1 MLGKLPS
8 TTGKLPVLPSK
19 RSLLITLNSPRLP
32 LPCVAMTL
40 LDKLERRFGFL
51 GIPGLIRIVIG
62 FTALVWALMC
72 LNPNFRFALDLD
84 PARICHGEVW
94 RLVTYIVVPQ
104 TLSFWIV
111 LALWFLWFIGE
122 GLERAWGSFRLT
134 LYFLVGM
141 IGTTVAAFFFG
152 SNFSNGMLIASLFFA
167 FARFYPDEIIYVLF
181 ILPVKIKW
189 LAWVF
194 AAFLLVGFV
203 LSSNSYRAALIAAF
217 ANYFIF
223 FGPEI
228 IHHAR
233 HRHEVSTRRRRFEE
247 QSRNADNALHR
258 CAVCGATELSDP
270 NLDFRVARD
279 GEEYCM
285 AHLPKAPTPAL

>member
-1 MLGKLPS
+1 VNL
-8 TTGKLPVLPSK
+8 
-19 RSLLITLNSPRLP
+19 TLAHL
-32 LPCVAMTL
+32 MTL

-62 FTALVWALMC
+62 FTALVWVLML
-72 LNPNFRFALDLD
+72 LNPEFVAVLDLD
-84 PARICHGEVW
+84 PARIGHGQVW
-94 RLVTYIVVPQ
+94 RLVTYIFIPRGVGPPGPMQ
-104 TLSFWIV
+104 TLWVV

-122 GLERAWGSFRLT
+122 GLERAWGPFRLT
-134 LYFLVGM
+134 LYFVVGM

-152 SNFSNGMLIASLFFA
+152 SNFSNVMLIASLFFA
-167 FARFYPDEIIYVLF
+167 FARFYPDEIIYILF

-189 LAWVF
+189 LAWIL
-194 AAFLLVGFV
+194 AAYLLIGFFLRP
-203 LSSNSYRAALIAAF
+203 NSYRAALIIAF
-217 ANYFIF
+217 TNYFIF

-228 IHHAR
+228 IHQTQ
-233 HRHEVSTRRRRFEE
+233 HRHDVSTRRRRFEA
-247 QSRNADNALHR
+247 QSRSSTETLHR

-285 AHLPKAPTPAL
+285 AHLPKAQTPTS

>member
-1 MLGKLPS
+1 MRYFRP
-8 TTGKLPVLPSK
+8 
-19 RSLLITLNSPRLP
+19 
-32 LPCVAMTL
+32 AMTW

-51 GIPGLIRIVIG
+51 AIPGLIRIVIA
-62 FTALVWALMC
+62 FTALAWALMW

-84 PARICHGEVW
+84 PARIRHGEVW
-94 RLVTYIVVPQ
+94 RLVTYIFVPQ

-122 GLERAWGSFRLT
+122 GLERAWGPFRLT
-134 LYFLVGM
+134 LYFFVGM

-167 FARFYPDEIIYVLF
+167 FARFYPDEVIYILF

-194 AAFLLVGFV
+194 AAFLLLGFV
-203 LSSNSYRAALIAAF
+203 LNSNSYRAALIAAF

-228 IHHAR
+228 VRQAT
-233 HRHEVSTRRRRFEE
+233 HRHEVSTRRRRFETH
-247 QSRNADNALHR
+247 SRNADEALHR
-258 CAVCGATELSDP
+258 CAVCGATELTDP

-285 AHLPKAPTPAL
+285 AHLPKAQTPAR

>member
-1 MLGKLPS
+1 MS
-8 TTGKLPVLPSK
+8 W
-19 RSLLITLNSPRLP
+19 
-32 LPCVAMTL
+32 
-40 LDKLERRFGFL
+40 LDRLERRFGFL
-51 GIPGLIRIVIG
+51 AVPGLIRIVIG
-62 FTALVWALMC
+62 FTALVWALMW
-72 LNPNFRFALDLD
+72 LNPNLRFALDLD
-84 PARICHGEVW
+84 PARIRNGELW
-94 RLVTYIVVPQ
+94 RLFTYIFIPQ
-104 TLSFWIV
+104 TPSLWVV

-122 GLERAWGSFRLT
+122 GLERAWGPFRLT

-167 FARFYPDEIIYVLF
+167 FARFYPDEVIYILF

-194 AAFLLVGFV
+194 AAFLMFGFV
-203 LSSNSYRAALIAAF
+203 LGSNSYRAALAVAL

-228 IHHAR
+228 VHQAR
-233 HRHEVSTRRRRFEE
+233 HRRDVSTRRRRFEA
-247 QSRNADNALHR
+247 QSRSSTETLHR
-258 CAVCGATELSDP
+258 CAVCGATEVTDP

-285 AHLPKAPTPAL
+285 VHLPKAVSNA

>member
-1 MLGKLPS
+1 MS
-8 TTGKLPVLPSK
+8 W
-19 RSLLITLNSPRLP
+19 
-32 LPCVAMTL
+32 
-40 LDKLERRFGFL
+40 LDRLERRFGFL
-51 GIPGLIRIVIG
+51 AVPGLIRIVIG
-62 FTALVWALMC
+62 FTALVWALMW
-72 LNPNFRFALDLD
+72 LNPNLRFALDLD
-84 PARICHGEVW
+84 PARIRHGELW
-94 RLVTYIVVPQ
+94 RLFTYIFIPQ
-104 TLSFWIV
+104 TPSLWVV

-122 GLERAWGSFRLT
+122 GLERAWGPFRLT

-167 FARFYPDEIIYVLF
+167 FARFYPDEVIYILF

-194 AAFLLVGFV
+194 AAFLMFGFV
-203 LSSNSYRAALIAAF
+203 LGSNSYRAALAVAL

-228 IHHAR
+228 VHQAR
-233 HRHEVSTRRRRFEE
+233 HRRDVSTRRRRFEA
-247 QSRNADNALHR
+247 QSRSSTETLHR
-258 CAVCGATELSDP
+258 CAVCGATEVTDP

-285 AHLPKAPTPAL
+285 KHLPSAQAATQR

>member
-1 MLGKLPS
+1 
-8 TTGKLPVLPSK
+8 
-19 RSLLITLNSPRLP
+19 
-32 LPCVAMTL
+32 MTF

-62 FTALVWALMC
+62 FTALVYVLVY
-72 LNPNFRFALDLD
+72 LNRGFESFLTLD
-84 PARICHGEVW
+84 PALILRGQVW
-94 RLVTYIVVPQ
+94 RLVTYIFIPQ
-104 TLSFWIV
+104 TFSPLWML

-122 GLERAWGSFRLT
+122 GLERAWGAFRLT
-134 LYFLVGM
+134 LYFVVGM

-152 SNFSNGMLIASLFFA
+152 SNFSNGMLITSLFFA
-167 FARFYPDEIIYVLF
+167 FARFYPDEVIYILF

-189 LAWVF
+189 LAWAY
-194 AAFLLVGFV
+194 AALLLLWFVVGP
-203 LSSNSYRAALIAAF
+203 NSLRAALIAAF
-217 ANYFIF
+217 INYFLF

-228 IHHAR
+228 IHQAR
-233 HRHEVSTRRRRFEE
+233 HRHDVSTRHRRFET
-247 QSRNADNALHR
+247 QSRSPTETLHR

-285 AHLPKAPTPAL
+285 AHLPKAQTPAGGS

>member
-1 MLGKLPS
+1 
-8 TTGKLPVLPSK
+8 
-19 RSLLITLNSPRLP
+19 
-32 LPCVAMTL
+32 MTW

-62 FTALVWALMC
+62 FTLLVFLLVY
-72 LNPNFRFALDLD
+72 LNRGFELFLALDPVLI
-84 PARICHGEVW
+84 RRGQVW
-94 RLVTYIVVPQ
+94 RLVTYIFLPQ
-104 TLSFWIV
+104 TLSPLWLL

-122 GLERAWGSFRLT
+122 GLERAWGAFRLT
-134 LYFLVGM
+134 LYFVVGM
-141 IGTTVAAFFFG
+141 IGTTAAAFFFG

-167 FARFYPDEIIYVLF
+167 FARFYPDEVIYILF

-203 LSSNSYRAALIAAF
+203 LGTNSYRAALVAAF

-228 IHHAR
+228 IHQAR
-233 HRHEVSTRRRRFEE
+233 HRQDVSTRRRRFEMA
-247 QSRNADNALHR
+247 SRAADDALHR
-258 CAVCGATELSDP
+258 CAVCGATESTDP

-285 AHLPKAPTPAL
+285 AHLPKAGVVADERQSE